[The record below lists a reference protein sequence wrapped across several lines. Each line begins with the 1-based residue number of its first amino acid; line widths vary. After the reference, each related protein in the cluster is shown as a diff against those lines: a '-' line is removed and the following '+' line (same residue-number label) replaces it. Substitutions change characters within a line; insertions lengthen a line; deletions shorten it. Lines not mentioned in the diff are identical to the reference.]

1 MFRMTLNSIRTG
13 REKVPDRV
21 LLYGVEGVGK
31 TSFAADCPG
40 VVFLAA
46 EDGVSHLDVPRFPE
60 PESFGDVL
68 SAIDTLTREQ
78 HDFRALAIDTLDWIE
93 PLVWRE
99 VCQQNGFANI
109 EAPGYGKGYALTA
122 DPWRKILSAL
132 ETMQA
137 KTDMDVI
144 MLAHC
149 QIKPFSNPNGQDFSR
164 YEIKLHRIGA
174 ALCKEWTRANLFA
187 THEEFARKR
196 DGEMK
201 VKGVSTGRRVIYT
214 TRTAAYDAKNRC
226 NLPAELP
233 LSWAEYAAARDAGI
247 PSDPGK
253 LASEATELLATLR
266 CDDVKRQQITEAIT
280 KNQNNPAQLARVVD
294 RLRSLVAEQEREAA

>member
-1 MFRMTLNSIRTG
+1 MSRMSLSAVRTG

-31 TSFAADCPG
+31 TSFAADCPD
-40 VVFLAA
+40 VIFLAA

-60 PESFGDVL
+60 PHSFADVL
-68 SAIDTLTREQ
+68 DAIGTLENES
-78 HDFRALAIDTLDWIE
+78 HGYRALAIDTLDWIE
-93 PLVWRE
+93 PLVWQE
-99 VCQQNGFANI
+99 VCKQNGFANI
-109 EAPGYGKGYALTA
+109 ESPGYGKGYALTA
-122 DPWRKILSAL
+122 EPWRKILSAL
-132 ETMQA
+132 ERMQA
-137 KTDMDVI
+137 KTGMDVI
-144 MLAHC
+144 LLAHC

-226 NLPAELP
+226 NLPPELP
-233 LSWAEYAAARDAGI
+233 LSWAEYVAARDAGI
-247 PSDPGK
+247 PSNPAV
-253 LASEATELLATLR
+253 LATEATELLATLR
-266 CDDVKRQQITEAIT
+266 CDDAKRQQITEAIE
-280 KNQNNPAQLARVVD
+280 KNTNNPAQLARVVD